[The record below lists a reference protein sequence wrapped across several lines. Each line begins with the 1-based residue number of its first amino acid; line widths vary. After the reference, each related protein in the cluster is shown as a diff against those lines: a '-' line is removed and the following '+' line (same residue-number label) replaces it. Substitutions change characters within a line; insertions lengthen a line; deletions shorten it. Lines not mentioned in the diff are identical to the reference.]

1 VAAHSSCL
9 VLLAAVP
16 PREVVDAFLAPA
28 AVNASLITTAS
39 GLTASASL
47 MANAGR
53 VDAYDRLSEAVNIG
67 LAFGFVVSVVPTLA
81 TLVVALQSIV

>member
-1 VAAHSSCL
+1 
-9 VLLAAVP
+9 
-16 PREVVDAFLAPA
+16 
-28 AVNASLITTAS
+28 
-39 GLTASASL
+39 

-53 VDAYDRLSEAVNIG
+53 ADAYDRLSEAVNIG